1 MATHGGTT
9 TSYWAANTELA
20 SAPLQGDATCDA
32 CVIGAGMAGLSVA
45 YELAASG
52 ASVIVLDADTAGA
65 GETGRTTAHLMT
77 AFDDR
82 YFHIEDHLGREAA
95 HMIAQSHA
103 AAIDRIETICTAESI
118 ACGFERVDGYLFV
131 ESPEDEEVLAKEFE
145 AAHRAGLVDVER
157 VSAVQ
162 TGKAVLPS
170 ALRFPRQGQLHPLK
184 YLGGLIEAI
193 RRRGGQV
200 YGKTRAT
207 GVEDGSPAGVL
218 TANGHRIRAGS
229 VVVAT
234 NTPFIDRFAIHTKQ
248 AAYRTFVVGM
258 KVRRGDMPN
267 CQFWDTPDPYHYVR
281 IAGDLDADH
290 QLLISGGEDHK
301 VGQADDADARFARLI
316 RWTQQRFPVMDDP
329 LYRWSGQVMEPVDGV
344 AFIGRN
350 PGDAH
355 VYVVTGDS
363 GNGITHGAIAGML
376 ICDLVRGR
384 DNAWAA
390 LYDPS
395 RRSLS
400 AALEYA
406 RENANVAARYADWL
420 GGAAATALDAI
431 APGEGH
437 VVKAIGRHVAAFRN
451 QDGVLHTF
459 DAACPHLKCMVQWNS
474 LEKSFDCPCHG
485 SRFGP
490 DGAVLHGPANVGLKR
505 IDVSSDTQQR

>member
-1 MATHGGTT
+1 MAPSRG
-9 TSYWAANTELA
+9 L
-20 SAPLQGDATCDA
+20 GD
-32 CVIGAGMAGLSVA
+32 V
-45 YELAASG
+45 Y
-52 ASVIVLDADTAGA
+52 
-65 GETGRTTAHLMT
+65 
-77 AFDDR
+77 
-82 YFHIEDHLGREAA
+82 
-95 HMIAQSHA
+95 
-103 AAIDRIETICTAESI
+103 
-118 ACGFERVDGYLFV
+118 
-131 ESPEDEEVLAKEFE
+131 K
-145 AAHRAGLVDVER
+145 
-157 VSAVQ
+157 
-162 TGKAVLPS
+162 
-170 ALRFPRQGQLHPLK
+170 RQ
-184 YLGGLIEAI
+184 
-193 RRRGGQV
+193 
-200 YGKTRAT
+200 
-207 GVEDGSPAGVL
+207 
-218 TANGHRIRAGS
+218 
-229 VVVAT
+229 
-234 NTPFIDRFAIHTKQ
+234 
-248 AAYRTFVVGM
+248 
-258 KVRRGDMPN
+258 
-267 CQFWDTPDPYHYVR
+267 
-281 IAGDLDADH
+281 
-290 QLLISGGEDHK
+290 
-301 VGQADDADARFARLI
+301 
-316 RWTQQRFPVMDDP
+316 

-437 VVKAIGRHVAAFRN
+437 VVKAIGRHVAAFRS

-459 DAACPHLKCMVQWNS
+459 DAACPHLKCMVHWNS

-505 IDVSSDTQQR
+505 IDVSSDTEQR